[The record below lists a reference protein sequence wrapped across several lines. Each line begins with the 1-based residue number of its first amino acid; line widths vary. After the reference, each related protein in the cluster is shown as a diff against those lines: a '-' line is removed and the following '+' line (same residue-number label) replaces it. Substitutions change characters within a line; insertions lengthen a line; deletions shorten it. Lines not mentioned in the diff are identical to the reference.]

1 MSANFEFKNSAQKDK
16 EVSPNQIEFGEI
28 ALNYHQTGP
37 FLQCKDTSGRVWRI
51 GGIIVD
57 ENAPASPAI
66 GAWWHKP
73 SNQHTSF
80 FNGSN
85 WIRVSQGSIVDSDI
99 ALGANIGVSK
109 LAPGAPGQL
118 IQTHPSG
125 TLVEWVSSLDLP
137 GTLTVNSDT
146 VLNADTVIH
155 GDLTVDGTV
164 TTINTVDLSIKD
176 KNIELGVVPT
186 PSDAA
191 ADTGGI
197 TLKGTT
203 DKTFNWINLTQSWTS
218 SENLNLAFSKTYKI
232 SGIDVLSGTS
242 LGSGVVNSSLTS
254 VGTIGTGVWQG
265 SAIGAAYGGTG
276 QTSYSAGQLL
286 IGKTDGTLGK
296 STLTAGSNITITNG
310 NGTIQIAAT
319 DTNTTYTAGDGLD
332 LTGTVF
338 SVDLKAGS
346 GLVIESGEIALDADL
361 TAIAGLTGTSGFLK
375 KTAAN
380 TWSLDTNTYLTGNQ
394 NITIS
399 GDAAGSGTT
408 SIALTLANSG
418 VTADTY
424 NNSSTAITPLTV
436 DAKGRI
442 TATGTAVTVTPA
454 FSSITGKPTTLTGY
468 GITDA
473 QPLDADLTAIAG
485 LAGTSGFLKKTAAN
499 TWSLD
504 TNTYLTGNQSIS
516 ITGDATGSGATSI
529 TLTLANSGVA
539 AGTYNNSSTA
549 LTPFTV
555 DAKGRI
561 TGVGSSTTITPAF
574 ASITG
579 KPTTLAGYGITDGV
593 STSGDQSIAGN
604 KSFTGIT
611 TLAGTAVGSW
621 SASNTDI
628 DGLIG
633 GSTFGSLFE
642 GVSNGH
648 FTIGLR
654 SNDAGDGFQ
663 VISKQAGNATYTLK
677 CFEVRADGNA
687 SIAGTLT
694 AASFS
699 GNATTATSLAT
710 ARTINGVPF
719 DGTLD
724 ITIPTTLASAVTF
737 NNGGAGAASGS
748 TFNGSAALTVSY
760 NTIGAPSTTG
770 TNASGTWGISITG
783 NAGTATT
790 ATSAT
795 TATNCSRQVIAG
807 NGLSGGGALSADV
820 TLTVGA
826 GDGIS
831 VAATSVAVNS
841 TVIRTTGDQ
850 TLGGNKTFSS
860 PLLAAAGSIT
870 APGIA
875 SSGDTNTGLW
885 WESGDKLTVVAG
897 GARAAYFTGGEQLN
911 YGNIYI
917 TTADDVAADATT
929 TTRGSG
935 TLFFRGKYWNGTTSV
950 NTDWNAFYIPTDTA
964 GNGEWRLRNGSTTRL
979 TVNNS
984 GTVTATTFSGS
995 GASLTSLNASNL
1007 SSGTI
1012 PDARISGAYTGI
1024 TAINGSGIGGTSGD
1038 WWTKI
1043 PLVSGGGA
1051 MEIGRYIDFHST
1063 ATGTTDYD
1071 VRIDC
1076 TGANALSIGATVTAT
1091 GFSGSGASLTSLNAS
1106 NLTSGTVPDARISG
1120 SYTGLVNLSGTGTC
1134 EFASFN
1140 GTHSGGGAGLTAL
1153 NASNLSSGTV
1163 PDARISGAYT
1173 GITAINGW
1181 GIGGTSGDWWI
1192 KIPVISGGGVLEIG
1206 RYIDFHNSATGT
1218 TDYDVRIDC
1227 TGANALSIGA
1237 TVTATGFSGSGA
1249 SLTSLNASN
1258 ISSGTIG
1265 DAYLPATIS
1274 SSITGNAATATT
1286 ASACSGNA
1294 ASATLVSTVTNATG
1308 TGTFYI
1314 PMVNSNVAGNRQLQI
1329 NTAGFGALAYN
1340 AATSTILGNISGESG
1355 SCIGNSATAT
1365 RLSSSRTFQLTGDLS
1380 GSVNADLSTGF
1391 TISAS
1396 VSDNSHN
1403 HDTSTLTNVTSGSYT
1418 PTLTNTANIS
1428 ASNVGSGNF
1437 QYQRVGNIVS
1447 VCGTVSLT
1455 PSSSTANFELR
1466 ITLPIAPATFA
1477 NTTQAHGVAGDDGNT
1492 INGRVVSVGSTT
1504 VVAFIGRS
1512 TTTGTSRSCGL
1523 SFSYRI

>member
-897 GARAAYFTGGEQLN
+897 GARAAYFNATEQFN
-911 YGNIYI
+911 YGAIYI

>member
-897 GARAAYFTGGEQLN
+897 GARAAYFNATEQFN
-911 YGNIYI
+911 YGAIYI

-929 TTRGSG
+929 TTNLAVTS
-935 TLFFRGKYWNGTTSV
+935 FR
-950 NTDWNAFYIPTDTA
+950 TA
-964 GNGEWRLRNGSTTRL
+964 SLRTNGS
-979 TVNNS
+979 
-984 GTVTATTFSGS
+984 
-995 GASLTSLNASNL
+995 L
-1007 SSGTI
+1007 S
-1012 PDARISGAYTGI
+1012 R
-1024 TAINGSGIGGTSGD
+1024 
-1038 WWTKI
+1038 
-1043 PLVSGGGA
+1043 
-1051 MEIGRYIDFHST
+1051 
-1063 ATGTTDYD
+1063 
-1071 VRIDC
+1071 
-1076 TGANALSIGATVTAT
+1076 
-1091 GFSGSGASLTSLNAS
+1091 
-1106 NLTSGTVPDARISG
+1106 
-1120 SYTGLVNLSGTGTC
+1120 
-1134 EFASFN
+1134 
-1140 GTHSGGGAGLTAL
+1140 
-1153 NASNLSSGTV
+1153 
-1163 PDARISGAYT
+1163 
-1173 GITAINGW
+1173 
-1181 GIGGTSGDWWI
+1181 
-1192 KIPVISGGGVLEIG
+1192 
-1206 RYIDFHNSATGT
+1206 HN
-1218 TDYDVRIDC
+1218 
-1227 TGANALSIGA
+1227 
-1237 TVTATGFSGSGA
+1237 
-1249 SLTSLNASN
+1249 
-1258 ISSGTIG
+1258 
-1265 DAYLPATIS
+1265 
-1274 SSITGNAATATT
+1274 
-1286 ASACSGNA
+1286 
-1294 ASATLVSTVTNATG
+1294 
-1308 TGTFYI
+1308 
-1314 PMVNSNVAGNRQLQI
+1314 
-1329 NTAGFGALAYN
+1329 
-1340 AATSTILGNISGESG
+1340 
-1355 SCIGNSATAT
+1355 
-1365 RLSSSRTFQLTGDLS
+1365 
-1380 GSVNADLSTGF
+1380 
-1391 TISAS
+1391 
-1396 VSDNSHN
+1396 
-1403 HDTSTLTNVTSGSYT
+1403 
-1418 PTLTNTANIS
+1418 
-1428 ASNVGSGNF
+1428 
-1437 QYQRVGNIVS
+1437 
-1447 VCGTVSLT
+1447 
-1455 PSSSTANFELR
+1455 
-1466 ITLPIAPATFA
+1466 
-1477 NTTQAHGVAGDDGNT
+1477 
-1492 INGRVVSVGSTT
+1492 
-1504 VVAFIGRS
+1504 
-1512 TTTGTSRSCGL
+1512 
-1523 SFSYRI
+1523 

>member
-1 MSANFEFKNSAQKDK
+1 
-16 EVSPNQIEFGEI
+16 
-28 ALNYHQTGP
+28 
-37 FLQCKDTSGRVWRI
+37 
-51 GGIIVD
+51 
-57 ENAPASPAI
+57 
-66 GAWWHKP
+66 
-73 SNQHTSF
+73 
-80 FNGSN
+80 
-85 WIRVSQGSIVDSDI
+85 
-99 ALGANIGVSK
+99 
-109 LAPGAPGQL
+109 
-118 IQTHPSG
+118 
-125 TLVEWVSSLDLP
+125 
-137 GTLTVNSDT
+137 
-146 VLNADTVIH
+146 
-155 GDLTVDGTV
+155 
-164 TTINTVDLSIKD
+164 
-176 KNIELGVVPT
+176 
-186 PSDAA
+186 
-191 ADTGGI
+191 
-197 TLKGTT
+197 
-203 DKTFNWINLTQSWTS
+203 
-218 SENLNLAFSKTYKI
+218 
-232 SGIDVLSGTS
+232 
-242 LGSGVVNSSLTS
+242 LTS

-770 TNASGTWGISITG
+770 TNASGTWGINITGSSASCTGNAATSTSTATPTFVGDAVTKDDITTRTDTGFYQTSTGTTAEGWPTNSGGWHHLISSTHSNDANYFALQIASRFDTQDLYFRNTNGSGTQVWSTLLHSGNYNNYAPTLSGTGATGTWGISITG

-885 WESGDKLTVVAG
+885 WEPGDR
-897 GARAAYFTGGEQLN
+897 AR
-911 YGNIYI
+911 
-917 TTADDVAADATT
+917 
-929 TTRGSG
+929 S
-935 TLFFRGKYWNGTTSV
+935 S
-950 NTDWNAFYIPTDTA
+950 
-964 GNGEWRLRNGSTTRL
+964 
-979 TVNNS
+979 
-984 GTVTATTFSGS
+984 S
-995 GASLTSLNASNL
+995 GASI
-1007 SSGTI
+1007 GTA
-1012 PDARISGAYTGI
+1012 P
-1024 TAINGSGIGGTSGD
+1024 
-1038 WWTKI
+1038 
-1043 PLVSGGGA
+1043 
-1051 MEIGRYIDFHST
+1051 H
-1063 ATGTTDYD
+1063 
-1071 VRIDC
+1071 
-1076 TGANALSIGATVTAT
+1076 
-1091 GFSGSGASLTSLNAS
+1091 
-1106 NLTSGTVPDARISG
+1106 
-1120 SYTGLVNLSGTGTC
+1120 
-1134 EFASFN
+1134 
-1140 GTHSGGGAGLTAL
+1140 
-1153 NASNLSSGTV
+1153 
-1163 PDARISGAYT
+1163 
-1173 GITAINGW
+1173 
-1181 GIGGTSGDWWI
+1181 
-1192 KIPVISGGGVLEIG
+1192 
-1206 RYIDFHNSATGT
+1206 
-1218 TDYDVRIDC
+1218 
-1227 TGANALSIGA
+1227 
-1237 TVTATGFSGSGA
+1237 
-1249 SLTSLNASN
+1249 
-1258 ISSGTIG
+1258 
-1265 DAYLPATIS
+1265 
-1274 SSITGNAATATT
+1274 
-1286 ASACSGNA
+1286 
-1294 ASATLVSTVTNATG
+1294 
-1308 TGTFYI
+1308 
-1314 PMVNSNVAGNRQLQI
+1314 Q
-1329 NTAGFGALAYN
+1329 
-1340 AATSTILGNISGESG
+1340 
-1355 SCIGNSATAT
+1355 
-1365 RLSSSRTFQLTGDLS
+1365 
-1380 GSVNADLSTGF
+1380 
-1391 TISAS
+1391 
-1396 VSDNSHN
+1396 
-1403 HDTSTLTNVTSGSYT
+1403 STLTGT
-1418 PTLTNTANIS
+1418 PST
-1428 ASNVGSGNF
+1428 
-1437 QYQRVGNIVS
+1437 YQ
-1447 VCGTVSLT
+1447 LT
-1455 PSSSTANFELR
+1455 PQETVNGGC
-1466 ITLPIAPATFA
+1466 AT
-1477 NTTQAHGVAGDDGNT
+1477 GPRPV
-1492 INGRVVSVGSTT
+1492 
-1504 VVAFIGRS
+1504 
-1512 TTTGTSRSCGL
+1512 
-1523 SFSYRI
+1523 